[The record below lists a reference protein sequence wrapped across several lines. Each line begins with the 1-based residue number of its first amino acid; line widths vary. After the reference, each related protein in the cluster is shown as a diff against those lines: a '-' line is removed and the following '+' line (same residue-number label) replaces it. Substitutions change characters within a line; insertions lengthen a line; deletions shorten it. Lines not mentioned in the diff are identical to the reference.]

1 VKQLPA
7 PLRSPLFGA
16 VVVWAVL
23 FTALVM
29 HLPTSKGG
37 PAVITLGDI
46 RAMHADVSVGD
57 RTIRGSARLSDGDD
71 VVTSADG
78 RARVRLDDGTLVVI
92 GGSTDVSLHDGRLV
106 LARGKLFVQ
115 GGTES
120 RTQVTLGKAT
130 TTVSAASAAFEVGT
144 EGAPSKIYCAQGEL
158 VVSDAGKRERVSS
171 GDVASLEAAGPHV
184 TPETAFDDWTGGLA
198 VTWAG
203 HGMQASAIPSLWA
216 GAGGQDPGATLSVR
230 TANVD
235 VDINGEVAVTH
246 VRTTY
251 FNGSDRSAPAEV
263 RLALPPGAIVSRVA
277 RADGDVLT
285 DAAVRT
291 GAPSPTGGSPGNA
304 RLEWAGGGWLRGMLP
319 AVASGATVDLLVD
332 YVEWLPEREGRATYR
347 FPLASDAPSMVGE
360 LDARVRSTQSGASF
374 VSASAGSTV
383 TGSTVSLRLGD
394 VRPTGDLVVETTPS
408 VVHAGRARAYVAL
421 GDRREDPYV
430 LVRTEVPEEAN
441 PGIALALVVDTSL
454 SAGVSS
460 LETERAVVDA
470 LLEGLGSHDSLV
482 VLAADQSVRPVG
494 ARSLTPVT
502 PELRDTV
509 RKGLAG
515 LHAGGAS
522 NLAMALER
530 AADVLDEPGPAH
542 AGSGMVVYLGDGRAS
557 IGETAARD
565 IRRRLGRRDGGVP
578 RMGAVAVGYGADR
591 WLLAQLVAGSGP
603 VYEAHDRA
611 DAARVGAAIVA
622 DALEPTLRDVDID
635 LGPSIDRVYP
645 RESRAALAGSTVTVT
660 GRLRGN
666 MPDHVS
672 FRYRRGVELVQESR
686 PLDMVALPAG
696 GDVARRWA
704 QARIEELSTRDEG
717 IEPAVALATQS
728 RLLTPWTGWFFGE
741 DASSWPVAQ
750 RLLDLSPTFDAAY
763 AARVEPA
770 PQPSSLLLEPP
781 REFTG
786 DDSLGDAAINAAQ
799 RAIEEAVAH
808 LQACR
813 DARAA
818 IRPDVTGSLHV
829 DMSIDAAGRA
839 TDVRVSSTSTRDD
852 DLGLDRCAKGV
863 VSAITFFASGGRIHV
878 THDITLP
885 PARTPRRTQCSV
897 ASQLP
902 LPVRRGIWRSRLAG
916 DFTGPNVAHG
926 YVTAAQSC
934 ELPAWNDRRAYLE
947 MLLGGSSAEGLR
959 LASSLENS
967 GETDAAAFVRQEL
980 VRRVSSASE
989 LAIVTQALVGREPK
1003 IDAALDKAYKAAR
1016 TNDDRLAVVRRFLLL
1031 APHNALARRR
1041 LLTILEALGRK
1052 DALFVEI
1059 DRVRSDPFA
1068 DAGLL
1073 AMGASAL
1080 RRAGRDEEG
1089 RRAFGELIE
1098 RAPGDPWALAFVGDR
1113 LRGEGLYDDAVPAY
1127 ERLEAVMP
1135 GDPAVAIRLALAHA
1149 GAGRLDVATRLLERA
1164 TQTGGRSDDGQLG
1177 QLASAA
1183 EATLLAGAQQGSLG
1197 TETGALLTRRLSRTP
1212 LPDVSSV
1219 IVVRAA
1225 PGDDPLQVRVATD
1238 ARGRDERPAEL
1249 DAAAMGIS
1257 AIRVERGGGS
1267 MRIALRR
1274 PQAVQLAQPIAA
1286 TVTALVLADDRSVAK
1301 LVSREVV
1308 VNAGD
1313 GVVLQWNGA
1322 SLL

>member
-1 VKQLPA
+1 MKQLPA
-7 PLRSPLFGA
+7 PLRSPLFIAGL
-16 VVVWAVL
+16 VWAVL
-23 FTALVM
+23 FGVLVTR
-29 HLPTSKGG
+29 LPKTGERSG
-37 PAVITLGDI
+37 PILLTLGDI
-46 RAMHADVSVGD
+46 RAMHADVSIGD
-57 RTIRGSARLSDGDD
+57 RTIRGSARLSDGDT
-71 VVTSADG
+71 VMTSADG
-78 RARVRLDDGTLVVI
+78 RARVRLDDGMLVVI
-92 GGSTDVSLHDGRLV
+92 GGSTEASLRDGRLV

-115 GGTES
+115 GAVES
-120 RTQVTLGKAT
+120 HTQVTLGSAT
-130 TTVSAASAAFEVGT
+130 TTVSAAAAAFEAGAA
-144 EGAPSKIYCAQGEL
+144 GAPGKIYCAQGEL
-158 VVSDAGKRERVSS
+158 VVRDGGKQERVAS
-171 GDVASLEAAGPHV
+171 GDVATLEAAGPHV

-203 HGMQASAIPSLWA
+203 QAMQASAIPALWA
-216 GAGGQDPGATLSVR
+216 GAAGQDPGATLAVR
-230 TANVD
+230 AAKVD

-263 RLALPPGAIVSRVA
+263 RFALPPGAIVSRLA
-277 RADGDVLT
+277 RVDNDVLT
-285 DAAVRT
+285 DASVRT
-291 GAPSPTGGSPGNA
+291 GAPSAGSTNA
-304 RLEWAGGGWLRGMLP
+304 RVEWAGGGWLRGLLP

-332 YVEWLPEREGRATYR
+332 YVEWLPERAGRATYR
-347 FPLASDAPSMVGE
+347 FPLASDAMVGE
-360 LDARVRSTQSGASF
+360 LDARVRSGGASV
-374 VSASAGSTV
+374 VSAS
-383 TGSTVSLRLGD
+383 TGSVVSSNVVELRRGD
-394 VRPTGDLVVETTPS
+394 VRPTGDLVVETIPA
-408 VVHAGRARAYVAL
+408 VVHAGRARAYVTL
-421 GDRREDPYV
+421 GGAHEDPYV
-430 LVRTEVPEEAN
+430 LVRTEVPEDAN
-441 PGIALALVVDTSL
+441 SGIALALVVDTSL
-454 SAGVSS
+454 SVGVSS

-494 ARSLTPVT
+494 PRSLTAVT

-522 NLAMALER
+522 NLAMALEH

-557 IGETAARD
+557 VGETAARD
-565 IRRRLGRRDGGVP
+565 IRRRLGRRDGGIP

-635 LGPSIDRVYP
+635 LGPNVDRVYP

-666 MPDHVS
+666 MPDHVT
-672 FRYRRGVELVQESR
+672 FRYRRGVELVRESR
-686 PLDMVALPAG
+686 PLDTIGLPAG
-696 GDVARRWA
+696 GDVAQRWA

-717 IEPAVALATQS
+717 IEPAIALAAQS
-728 RLLTPWTGWFFGE
+728 RLLTPWTGWYFNE
-741 DASSWPVAQ
+741 DASSWPIEQ
-750 RLLDLSPTFDAAY
+750 RLLELSPTFDAAY
-763 AARVEPA
+763 AARVEP
-770 PQPSSLLLEPP
+770 PQRPSSLLLEPP
-781 REFTG
+781 TEFTG
-786 DDSLGDAAINAAQ
+786 DDSLDAASVNAAG
-799 RAIEEAVAH
+799 RAIEDVVAH

-818 IRPDVTGSLHV
+818 VRPDVTGSLRV
-829 DMSIDAAGRA
+829 DLGIDGGGHA
-839 TDVRVSSTSTRDD
+839 TDVRVSATTTADD
-852 DLGLDRCAKGV
+852 DPGLDRCVKGV
-863 VSAITFFASGGRIHV
+863 VLAVQFFASGLHIHV

-885 PARTPRRTQCSV
+885 PARTPRRTKCSV
-897 ASQLP
+897 ASELP

-916 DFTGPNVAHG
+916 NLSGANMAGG

-947 MLLGGSSAEGLR
+947 MLLGGSSTEGLQ
-959 LASSLENS
+959 LAASLETL
-967 GETDAAAFVRQEL
+967 GESDAASFVRQEL

-989 LAIVTQALVGREPK
+989 LEVVTRALVGREPR
-1003 IDAALDKAYKAAR
+1003 IDAALDKAYKAAHSG
-1016 TNDDRLAVVRRFLLL
+1016 DDRLAVVRRFLLL

-1041 LLTILEALGRK
+1041 LLTTLEALGRK

-1059 DRVRSDPFA
+1059 DRVRRDPFA

-1113 LRGEGLYDDAVPAY
+1113 LRGEGLYDDAVAAY

-1135 GDPAVAIRLALAHA
+1135 SDPAVAIRLALAHA

-1164 TQTGGRSDDGQLG
+1164 TQAGGRSDDGRLG

-1183 EATLLAGAQQGSLG
+1183 EATLLAGAQQASLG
-1197 TETGALLTRRLSRTP
+1197 TDLGALLTRRLARTP
-1212 LPDVSSV
+1212 LPDVASV
-1219 IVVRAA
+1219 IVVRTAI
-1225 PGDDPLQVRVATD
+1225 GDDPLRVRVATD
-1238 ARGRDERPAEL
+1238 ARGRDEHAVDL
-1249 DAAAMGIS
+1249 DAAALGIS
-1257 AIRVERGGGS
+1257 AIRVERGGGPV
-1267 MRIALRR
+1267 RIALRR
-1274 PQAVQLAQPIAA
+1274 PQAVELAQPLAA
-1286 TVTALVLADDRSVAK
+1286 TVTALVLAEDRSVAK
-1301 LVSREVV
+1301 LVSRDVV